1 MELEER
7 AEVFINVHKGLRRG
21 LAGLALDLGQV
32 DWEDDSEVNT
42 LDMKFSDMLRFLRE
56 HAANEDEVQF
66 PMLEARV
73 PDAAAREREEHRA
86 LETEL
91 SGMESDWTDIL
102 SDGSRREEGY
112 LLYLGY
118 NHFLSGYL
126 AHMDREETRL
136 TDLFYRHFSDAEI
149 EGEFKKIIARTS
161 PEDMGMMLSH
171 MLPAM
176 NPWERRQFLAK
187 VRASAPHEVFGK
199 VKGLAQLVLAPR
211 DWDKLSAHLA

>member
-42 LDMKFSDMLRFLRE
+42 LDKKFSDMLRFLRE

-66 PMLEARV
+66 PLLETRV

-91 SGMESDWTDIL
+91 SGMESDWKDIL

-112 LLYLGY
+112 LFYLGY

-161 PEDMGMMLSH
+161 PEDMGIMLSH

-176 NPWERRQFLAK
+176 NPWERRQFLGK
-187 VRASAPHEVFGK
+187 VRASAPPEIFGK
-199 VKGLAQLVLAPR
+199 VKGLAQKVLAPR
-211 DWDKLSAHLA
+211 DWNKLSAHLA

>member
-32 DWEDDSEVNT
+32 DWEDDSEVKT
-42 LDMKFSDMLRFLRE
+42 LDKKFSDMLHFLRE

-73 PDAAAREREEHRA
+73 PDAAAREREEHREQ
-86 LETEL
+86 ETEL
-91 SGMESDWTDIL
+91 DGMERDWNGIL
-102 SDGSRREEGY
+102 RDGARRAAGY
-112 LLYLGY
+112 RFYLGY
-118 NHFLSGYL
+118 NRFLSGYL
-126 AHMDREETRL
+126 THMDREETHL

-149 EGEFKKIIARTS
+149 EGEFKKIVARTS

-187 VRASAPHEVFGK
+187 VRASAPPEVFGK
-199 VKGLAQLVLAPR
+199 VKGLAQKVLAPR

>member
-42 LDMKFSDMLRFLRE
+42 LDKKFSDMLRFLRE

-66 PMLEARV
+66 PLLETRV

-91 SGMESDWTDIL
+91 SGMESDWKDIL

-112 LLYLGY
+112 LFYLGY

-149 EGEFKKIIARTS
+149 EGEFKKIVERTS
-161 PEDMGMMLSH
+161 PEAMGMMLSH

-187 VRASAPHEVFGK
+187 VRASAPPEVFDFS
-199 VKGLAQLVLAPR
+199 APCEGR
-211 DWDKLSAHLA
+211 SSAR